1 MAYTVKKQIRQG
13 LPQVGVK
20 PYRQV
25 HAHSTGNPNSTA
37 QNEADYHDRRPV
49 ESGFFQYVVG
59 DGVAIQTAPLNM
71 GAYDVG
77 GGWNA
82 ETYAAVELIE
92 SHKTKAEFERDYA
105 IYCELLRDLANQGG
119 IPVTLDTPDLAGIKT
134 HNYCTHHQPNN
145 FSDHVDPIP
154 YLAKWGISQ
163 AQFAK
168 DLATKVAGGTNAKPT
183 ITAVAAKVTTQ
194 SVSDNTGQKVNQ
206 GIYTVDDL
214 QKVNGIWQVRCNF
227 LVPVDFSWTDNGI
240 AVDDIVLVDK
250 NGYVLKDQTTKTGSL
265 FVFDTNCIKS
275 VGAPINGSG
284 GYLWCKVNLKS
295 SGGIWL
301 SVTDKNDLI
310 HKISKA

>member
-59 DGVAIQTAPLNM
+59 DGVAIQTAPLNI

-82 ETYAAVELIE
+82 ETFAAVELIE
-92 SHKTKAEFERDYA
+92 SHKTRAEFERDYA
-105 IYCELLRDLANQGG
+105 IYCELLRDLAKQGG
-119 IPVTLDTPDLAGIKT
+119 IPVTLDTSDLAGIKT
-134 HNYCTHHQPNN
+134 HNYCTHNQPNN

-168 DLATKVAGGTNAKPT
+168 DLSTKVASGTTTTATVKPT
-183 ITAVAAKVTTQ
+183 VQKATVVTN
-194 SVSDNTGQKVNQ
+194 NTGKKVNQ
-206 GIYTVDDL
+206 GIYTVNDL
-214 QKVNGIWQVRCNF
+214 AKVNNIWQVRCNF
-227 LVPVDFSWTDNGI
+227 LVPVEFNWTDNGI
-240 AVDDIVLVDK
+240 ACADIVLVDK
-250 NGYVLKDQTTKTGSL
+250 NGYVLKDQTTKKGSL

-275 VGAPINGSG
+275 VGSPLKGSG
-284 GYLWCKVNLKS
+284 GYLWCKVNLKT
-295 SGGIWL
+295 SGNIWL
-301 SVTDKNDLI
+301 SVVSKEDLI
-310 HKISKA
+310 KKISNA